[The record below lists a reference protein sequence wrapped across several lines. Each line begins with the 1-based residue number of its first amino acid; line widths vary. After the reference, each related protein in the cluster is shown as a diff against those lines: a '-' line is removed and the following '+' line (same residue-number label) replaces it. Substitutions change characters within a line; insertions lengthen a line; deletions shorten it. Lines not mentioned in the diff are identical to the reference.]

1 MSAEYVLGSF
11 PEFMLPLLPSQ
22 LSVIVFIWKNI
33 KFFFFL
39 LCFRIYVYWSNLRQ
53 LILIIWI

>member
-39 LCFRIYVYWSNLRQ
+39 TVF
-53 LILIIWI
+53 